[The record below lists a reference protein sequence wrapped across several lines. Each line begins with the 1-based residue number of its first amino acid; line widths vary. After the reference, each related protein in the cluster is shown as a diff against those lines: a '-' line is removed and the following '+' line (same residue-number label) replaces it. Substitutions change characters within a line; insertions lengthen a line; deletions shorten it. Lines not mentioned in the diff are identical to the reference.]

1 MTSEPREAQMRAH
14 ISPIER
20 GPSRPGLRWEVVG
33 IAFVAVFGWALVIHA
48 AGVAVGWW

>member
-1 MTSEPREAQMRAH
+1 MSNVHRFVRPSEQ
-14 ISPIER
+14 